1 VFGPLAPFLTAL
13 SLGVF
18 DYFHS
23 FCRLGDFGFLCK
35 AVLMGTRFKRPL
47 RLHSFPRLLFAEWLR
62 LKLPLHDTIIVAVS
76 GGADSTALLLALHEL
91 NNAHRTS
98 LAICAAH
105 LDHGIRRDSKEDAK
119 WVRQLAGKMGLKAV
133 IGRANVKAE
142 ASAASENLEQTARR
156 LRYEFLERTARRL
169 HAKFVLTAHT
179 MDDQAETVLLRLIR
193 GTAGEG
199 LSGMDALR
207 PLSKGSPITLVRPL
221 LWGRRI
227 QTEEYCH
234 QRQIDFLHDEMND
247 DERFARVKI
256 RKQLLPLMQQ
266 VNKKV
271 VEALSRTA
279 SLLKDDGAVLIN
291 DADLLLTRA
300 MEGAPINPETNL
312 PALRVDVLADAPPA
326 VRRRAL
332 RQWISNG
339 RGSSRRLEMVH
350 LIAVDGLLQGNKGGR
365 VVELPN
371 GFRIRRKKGW
381 LEFDAEND

>member
-1 VFGPLAPFLTAL
+1 
-13 SLGVF
+13 
-18 DYFHS
+18 
-23 FCRLGDFGFLCK
+23 
-35 AVLMGTRFKRPL
+35 MGTRFKRPS
-47 RLHSFPRLLFAEWLR
+47 RLHTFPRLLFAEWRR
-62 LKLPLHDTIIVAVS
+62 LKLPLNETIIVAVS
-76 GGADSTALLLALHEL
+76 GGADSTALLLALDEL
-91 NNAHRTS
+91 NKANRTS
-98 LAICAAH
+98 LTICAAH
-105 LDHGIRRDSKEDAK
+105 LDHGIRQDSKEDAQ
-119 WVRQLAGKMGLKAV
+119 WVRQLARKLGLKAV
-133 IGRANVKAE
+133 IGRADVKAE

-221 LWGRRI
+221 LWGRRV
-227 QTEEYCH
+227 QMEEYCH

-279 SLLKDDGAVLIN
+279 SLLKDDGAVLVN

-300 MEGAPINPETNL
+300 MEGTPVNPETNL
-312 PALRVDVLADAPPA
+312 PALRVDVLADSPPA

-332 RQWISNG
+332 RKWISNG

-350 LIAVDGLLQGNKGGR
+350 LIAVDGLLQGSKGGR

>member
-1 VFGPLAPFLTAL
+1 MVGPLAPFPTAH
-13 SLGVF
+13 SFRVF

-23 FCRLGDFGFLCK
+23 YFRLGDFGFCAKL
-35 AVLMGTRFKRPL
+35 VLMRTPKRIS
-47 RLHSFPRLLFAEWLR
+47 RLHTFPRLLFAEWR
-62 LKLPLHDTIIVAVS
+62 KLKLPINETVIVAVS
-76 GGADSTALLLALHEL
+76 GGADSTALLLALDEL
-91 NNAHRTS
+91 KTAQRTS
-98 LAICAAH
+98 LRICVAH
-105 LDHGIRRDSKEDAK
+105 LDHGIRSDSKKDAR
-119 WVRQLAGKMGLKAV
+119 WVRKLATDLDLKSI
-133 IGRANVKAE
+133 IGRANATAE
-142 ASAASENLEQTARR
+142 ANAASENLEQTARH
-156 LRYEFLERTARRL
+156 LRYEFLERTAKRL
-169 HAKFVLTAHT
+169 PAKLVLTAHT

-193 GTAGEG
+193 GSAGEG

-207 PLSKGSPITLVRPL
+207 PIAKGSQITLVRPL
-221 LWGRRI
+221 LWARRS

-247 DERFARVKI
+247 DERFSRVKI
-256 RKQLLPLMQQ
+256 RKHVLPLMQQ

-279 SLLKDDGAVLIN
+279 SLLKDDGAVLVN
-291 DADLLLTRA
+291 NADLLLTKA
-300 MEGAPINPETNL
+300 MEDAPVNPETNI

-332 RQWISNG
+332 RKWISNG

-350 LIAVDGLLQGNKGGR
+350 LLAVDGLLQGTKGGR

>member
-1 VFGPLAPFLTAL
+1 
-13 SLGVF
+13 
-18 DYFHS
+18 
-23 FCRLGDFGFLCK
+23 
-35 AVLMGTRFKRPL
+35 MGTRFKRTS
-47 RLHSFPRLLFAEWLR
+47 RLHTFPRLLFAEWLR
-62 LKLPLHDTIIVAVS
+62 LKLPLNDTIIVAVS

-91 NNAHRTS
+91 NKAARTS
-98 LAICAAH
+98 LTICVAH
-105 LDHGIRRDSKEDAK
+105 LDHGIRPDSKSDAR
-119 WVRQLAGKMGLKAV
+119 WVRELAKSLDLKAV

-207 PLSKGSPITLVRPL
+207 PLSKESPITLVRPL
-221 LWGRRI
+221 LWGRRV

-234 QRQIDFLHDEMND
+234 QRQVDFLHDEMND

-279 SLLKDDGAVLIN
+279 SLLKDDGAVLVN

-300 MEGAPINPETNL
+300 MEGAPVNPETNL
-312 PALRVDVLADAPPA
+312 PALRVDVLADSPPA

-332 RQWISNG
+332 RKWISNG

>member
-1 VFGPLAPFLTAL
+1 M
-13 SLGVF
+13 
-18 DYFHS
+18 
-23 FCRLGDFGFLCK
+23 CK
-35 AVLMGTRFKRPL
+35 AVGMGTRFKRPS
-47 RLHSFPRLLFAEWLR
+47 RLHSFPRLLFAEWLQ
-62 LKLPLHDTIIVAVS
+62 LKLPLNDTIIVAVS
-76 GGADSTALLLALHEL
+76 GGADSTALLLALDEL
-91 NNAHRTS
+91 NKAHRTS
-98 LAICAAH
+98 LTLCVAH
-105 LDHGIRRDSKEDAK
+105 LDHCIRPDSKEDAQ
-119 WVRQLAGKMGLKAV
+119 WVRQLARKMGLKAV

-142 ASAASENLEQTARR
+142 ASAASDNLEQTARR

-207 PLSKGSPITLVRPL
+207 PLSKASPITLVRPL
-221 LWGRRI
+221 LWRRRA
-227 QTEEYCH
+227 QTEEYCR

-256 RKQLLPLMQQ
+256 RKQLLPLMRQ

-279 SLLKDDGAVLIN
+279 SLLKDDGAVLVN

-300 MEGAPINPETNL
+300 MEGAPVNPETNL

-332 RQWISNG
+332 RKWISNG
-339 RGSSRRLEMVH
+339 RGSSKRLEMVH
-350 LIAVDGLLQGNKGGR
+350 LTAVDGLLKGNKGGR